1 MSTENNVIV
10 PENPLL
16 IQNTAGQWEQETQS
30 RRSNLIEAVVVMAAI
45 QICFWA
51 IWFPLEIAYQGTSL
65 DNLGEDIAIGI
76 LGVLLIFI
84 VLRSPFK
91 HRDTLK
97 AWGLGDPRYVIN
109 QIRHGNKKIRG
120 FFIGFLLFLII
131 VLIVVFILIWPDIA
145 HYLFKTDKTAAKAF
159 EATPTGIV
167 LIIVL
172 AIVLAL
178 FLGLFVIRY
187 NNFLH
192 ALKVALVVCVILC
205 VPLLLFALGIA
216 YATNTP
222 IQINPANFI
231 ENFAGY
237 IFYGAAQQLLFA
249 SYFGT
254 RFRKAF
260 TPTRELPDPAH
271 TTSKEERGC
280 GKKEL
285 LSHF

>member
-1 MSTENNVIV
+1 M
-10 PENPLL
+10 
-16 IQNTAGQWEQETQS
+16 
-30 RRSNLIEAVVVMAAI
+30 
-45 QICFWA
+45 
-51 IWFPLEIAYQGTSL
+51 
-65 DNLGEDIAIGI
+65 
-76 LGVLLIFI
+76 
-84 VLRSPFK
+84 
-91 HRDTLK
+91 
-97 AWGLGDPRYVIN
+97 
-109 QIRHGNKKIRG
+109 
-120 FFIGFLLFLII
+120 
-131 VLIVVFILIWPDIA
+131 
-145 HYLFKTDKTAAKAF
+145 
-159 EATPTGIV
+159 

-187 NNFLH
+187 DNFLH

-231 ENFAGY
+231 EDFAGY

-271 TTSKEERGC
+271 TTSKEERGLW
-280 GKKEL
+280 KKRIVVSL
-285 LSHF
+285 LSRVIFGLIHIPAWTLMAFTMILGFVISWLYMKDGNRNLIAIGVIHGLGRTMANELFTGAPIKFSVGP